1 MQHTK
6 RAVVRL
12 AALGVAV
19 SICLATPGTAAA
31 SRDSDSAGR
40 RIAKVDVDI
49 AKSHSI
55 SMPRKVEAGKI
66 TFDISCERRAWFLV
80 VDPERRYS
88 KAEFARDAHRAFDK
102 HNSKALKRL
111 RKNVDVAGKGP
122 CGPRKGGDVSV
133 DLDPGRYWALD
144 AKARRIAP
152 AKIFE
157 FRAR

>member
-6 RAVVRL
+6 RAVVGL
-12 AALGVAV
+12 AALGVAA
-19 SICLATPGTAAA
+19 SIGLAAPGTAAA
-31 SRDSDSAGR
+31 SPDSDGDGR
-40 RIAKVDVDI
+40 RVSRVDVDI
-49 AKSHSI
+49 ARSHKI

-66 TFDISCERRAWFLV
+66 TFDISCERRGWFLV

-88 KAEFARDAHRAFDK
+88 KEEFARDAHRAFDK
-102 HNSKALKRL
+102 HDSRALKRL

-122 CGPRKGGDVSV
+122 CGPRKGGAVSV

-144 AKARRIAP
+144 AKARRVVP

-157 FRAR
+157 FRAG